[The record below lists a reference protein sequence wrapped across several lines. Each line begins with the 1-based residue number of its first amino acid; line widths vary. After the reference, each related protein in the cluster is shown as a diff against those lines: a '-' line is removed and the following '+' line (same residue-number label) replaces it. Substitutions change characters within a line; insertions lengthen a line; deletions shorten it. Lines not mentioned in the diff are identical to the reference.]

1 VTHHTAEGSR
11 LIPVGEAAKQ
21 LSVSDQTIRNYCSD
35 GELDFMVT
43 AGGHRRISVASLRR
57 YLGLDETPQEERR
70 NAIYC
75 RCSTSSQ
82 TKDGNLE
89 RQKERLLEYCETE
102 LNGRENV
109 LVIAETGSG
118 LNENR
123 KGYQRLIE
131 LVLAGKLERIVV
143 EHRDRIARFGT
154 TTFALL
160 CERMNVELVVTESK
174 VDVSDEEEM
183 AFDLMSLVTVYSARI
198 HGRRGGEESRMVL
211 TDAVKER
218 IIQLYQQGLAQT
230 KITVIIRRENFRC
243 PKTNRKYAVHAVR
256 QTIHQQEK
264 ILKALPVSPQSP
276 IDQFIEQNCVRSKDE
291 RVFTRP
297 FHREYSLYCKAND
310 LPPVTSLNLTN
321 SLKRLFKLGRT
332 GSGYSFINGIALKD
346 HPRASRSHL
355 G

>member
-1 VTHHTAEGSR
+1 
-11 LIPVGEAAKQ
+11 
-21 LSVSDQTIRNYCSD
+21 
-35 GELDFMVT
+35 
-43 AGGHRRISVASLRR
+43 
-57 YLGLDETPQEERR
+57 
-70 NAIYC
+70 
-75 RCSTSSQ
+75 
-82 TKDGNLE
+82 LE
-89 RQKERLLEYCETE
+89 RQKNRLLEYCETE

-131 LVLAGKLERIVV
+131 LVLAGKLGRIVV

-160 CERMNVELVVTESK
+160 CERMNVELIVTNMKE
-174 VDVSDEEEM
+174 DVSDEVEM
-183 AFDLMSLVTVYSARI
+183 ASDILSLVSVYSARI
-198 HGRRGGEESRMVL
+198 HGKRGGEESRMVL
-211 TDAVKER
+211 TDEVKTR

-230 KITVIIRRENFRC
+230 KITTIIRDENYRC
-243 PKTNRKYAVHAVR
+243 PKTNRKYAIHAVR

-264 ILKALPVSPQSP
+264 ILKALPASSSP
-276 IDQFIEQNCVRSKDE
+276 IEDFISEKCIRAEGE

-297 FHREYSLYCKAND
+297 FSREYSIWCKANG
-310 LPPVTSLNLTN
+310 LSVVTSLNLTN
-321 SLKRLFKLGRT
+321 SLKRMFKLGRT
-332 GSGYSFINGIALKD
+332 GSGYAFINGIALKD

>member
-1 VTHHTAEGSR
+1 VTHNNAQGSR

-21 LSVSDQTIRNYCSD
+21 LSVSQQTIRNYCSD
-35 GELDFMVT
+35 GELEFMVT

-70 NAIYC
+70 TGIYC

-89 RQKERLLEYCETE
+89 RQKNRLLDYCETE

-143 EHRDRIARFGT
+143 ERKDRIARYGT
-154 TTFALL
+154 KTFALL
-160 CERMNVELVVTESK
+160 CERMNVELIVTESK
-174 VDVSDEEEM
+174 VDISDEEEM

-198 HGRRGGEESRMVL
+198 HGKRGGAEKKMVL
-211 TDAVKER
+211 TDEVKTR
-218 IIQLYQQGLAQT
+218 ILQLYQQGLAQT
-230 KITVIIRRENFRC
+230 NITVIIRRENFRC
-243 PKTNRKYAVHAVR
+243 PKTNRKYAIHAVR

-264 ILKALPVSPQSP
+264 ILKALPVSTSP
-276 IDQFIEQNCVRSKDE
+276 IEKFIQENCIRSKDE
-291 RVFTRP
+291 KVFTRP
-297 FHREYSLYCKAND
+297 FHREYSIWCEAND

-321 SLKRLFKLGRT
+321 TLKRLFKLGRN
-332 GSGYSFINGIALKD
+332 GSGYSFINGIALKEF
-346 HPRASRSHL
+346 PRASRSHL

>member
-1 VTHHTAEGSR
+1 

-70 NAIYC
+70 TAIYC

-82 TKDGNLE
+82 TKEGNLD
-89 RQKERLLEYCETE
+89 RQKERLLAHCETE
-102 LNGRENV
+102 FQNSRENI
-109 LVIAETGSG
+109 LQICETGSG
-118 LNENR
+118 LNESR

-143 EHRDRIARFGT
+143 ERKDRIARYGT
-154 TTFALL
+154 KTFALL

-174 VDVSDEEEM
+174 VDISDEEEM
-183 AFDLMSLVTVYSARI
+183 ASDLMSLVTVYSARI
-198 HGRRGGEESRMVL
+198 HGKRGGEESRMVL
-211 TDAVKER
+211 TDAVKTR

-230 KITVIIRRENFRC
+230 KITDIIREENFRC
-243 PKTNRKYAVHAVR
+243 PKTGRLYAVHAVR
-256 QTIHQQEK
+256 QTVHQQEK
-264 ILKALPVSPQSP
+264 ILKALPVSSSP
-276 IDQFIEQNCVRSKDE
+276 IEKFIQEKCIRAEGE

-297 FHREYSLYCKAND
+297 FSREYSIWCKAND

-321 SLKRLFKLGRT
+321 SLKRMFKLGRT
-332 GSGYSFINGIALKD
+332 GSGYAFINGIALKD
-346 HPRASRSHL
+346 FPRASRSHL

>member
-1 VTHHTAEGSR
+1 VTHHTAVSSR

-35 GELDFMVT
+35 GELDFTVT
-43 AGGHRRISVASLRR
+43 AGGHRRISMASLRR

-89 RQKERLLEYCETE
+89 RQKNRLLDYCETE

-160 CERMNVELVVTESK
+160 CERMNVELIVTESK

-211 TDAVKER
+211 SEAVKER

-230 KITVIIRRENFRC
+230 NITTIIREENFRC
-243 PKTNRKYAVHAVR
+243 PKTDRKYAIHAVR

-264 ILKALPVSPQSP
+264 ILKALPASTSP
-276 IDQFIEQNCVRSKDE
+276 IEKFIQEKCIRAEGE

-297 FHREYSLYCKAND
+297 FHREYSIWCKAHD

-321 SLKRLFKLGRT
+321 SLKRMFKLGRT

>member
-1 VTHHTAEGSR
+1 

-35 GELDFMVT
+35 GELDFTVT
-43 AGGHRRISVASLRR
+43 AGGHRRISMASLRR
-57 YLGLDETPQEERR
+57 YLGLDETSQEKRR
-70 NAIYC
+70 TAIYC
-75 RCSTSSQ
+75 RCSTSTQ
-82 TKDGNLE
+82 TKEGNLD
-89 RQKERLLEYCETE
+89 RQKERLLAHCETE
-102 LNGRENV
+102 FQNSRENI
-109 LVIAETGSG
+109 LKICETGSG
-118 LNENR
+118 LNESR

-160 CERMNVELVVTESK
+160 CERMNVELIVTESK

-183 AFDLMSLVTVYSARI
+183 ASDLMSLVTVYSSRI
-198 HGRRGGEESRMVL
+198 HGKRGGEQSRMVL
-211 TDAVKER
+211 TDEVKTR

-230 KITVIIRRENFRC
+230 KITVIIRREDFRC
-243 PKTNRKYAVHAVR
+243 PKTNRKYAIHAVR

-264 ILKALPVSPQSP
+264 ILKALPASTSP
-276 IDQFIEQNCVRSKDE
+276 IDQFISEKCIRAEGEK
-291 RVFTRP
+291 VFTRP
-297 FHREYSLYCKAND
+297 FSREYSIWCKAHN

-321 SLKRLFKLGRT
+321 SLKRMFKLGRNS
-332 GSGYSFINGIALKD
+332 SGYAFINGIALRD
-346 HPRASRSHL
+346 FPRASRSHK

>member
-35 GELDFMVT
+35 GELEFLVT
-43 AGGHRRISVASLRR
+43 AGGHRRISMASIRR
-57 YLGLDETPQEERR
+57 WQGHDETPQEDRLT
-70 NAIYC
+70 AIYS
-75 RCSTSSQ
+75 RCSTSTQ
-82 TKDGNLE
+82 TKEGNLE
-89 RQKERLLEYCETE
+89 RQKQRLLEYCDAE
-102 LNGRENV
+102 LDGRENV

-118 LNENR
+118 LNESR

-160 CERMNVELVVTESK
+160 CERMNVELIVTESK

-183 AFDLMSLVTVYSARI
+183 ASDLMSLVTVYSSRI

-211 TDAVKER
+211 TDEVKER
-218 IIQLYQQGLAQT
+218 IIQLYRQGLPQT
-230 KITVIIRRENFRC
+230 KITVIIRDENFRC
-243 PKTNRKYAVHAVR
+243 PKTGRLYAIHAVR

-264 ILKALPVSPQSP
+264 ILKALPASSSP
-276 IDQFIEQNCVRSKDE
+276 IEDFISEKCIRAEGE

-297 FHREYSLYCKAND
+297 FSREYSIWCKANG
-310 LPPVTSLNLTN
+310 LTVVTSLNLTN
-321 SLKRLFKLGRT
+321 SLKRMFKLGRT
-332 GSGYSFINGIALKD
+332 SSGYSFINGIALKD